1 MSREP
6 AKRFAPNQF
15 PMFTSRQPL
24 DDQLRLVESN
34 SRQPSKDIPLNTTE
48 LVDAVAEA
56 NDISKAKAKE
66 VVNSILAV
74 IIEAAKRGEE
84 VAINGF
90 GRFYVKERPAREGRN
105 PRTGEALKVPASKSL
120 GFKMSKPVGATL

>member
-1 MSREP
+1 
-6 AKRFAPNQF
+6 
-15 PMFTSRQPL
+15 L
-24 DDQLRLVESN
+24 
-34 SRQPSKDIPLNTTE
+34 KDNPLNTTE

-66 VVNSILAV
+66 VVNSILAA

-84 VAINGF
+84 VAITGF
-90 GRFYVKERPAREGRN
+90 GRFSIKERPAREGRN
-105 PRTGEALKVPASKSL
+105 PRTGEALKIPASKSL

>member
-1 MSREP
+1 MNCASSS
-6 AKRFAPNQF
+6 AIL
-15 PMFTSRQPL
+15 TQPL
-24 DDQLRLVESN
+24 
-34 SRQPSKDIPLNTTE
+34 KDNPLNTTE

-66 VVNSILAV
+66 VVNSIFAA

-84 VAINGF
+84 VAIVGF
-90 GRFYVKERPAREGRN
+90 GRFSVKERPAREGRN
-105 PRTGEALKVPASKSL
+105 PATGAPLKIPASKSL

>member
-1 MSREP
+1 MNRQTGWRPISFQCSRH
-6 AKRFAPNQF
+6 A
-15 PMFTSRQPL
+15 SRSTINRAWSRAILAQPL
-24 DDQLRLVESN
+24 
-34 SRQPSKDIPLNTTE
+34 KDNPLNTTE

-66 VVNSILAV
+66 VVNSILAA

-84 VAINGF
+84 VAITGF

-105 PRTGEALKVPASKSL
+105 PRTGEALKIPASKSL